1 MEYVSQ
7 IIRQRKSIYA
17 DDYYPKDI
25 PKKQLEEILE
35 NATLAPTHKMTEPWR
50 FIVLSGKHKHLY
62 GDFMCEFYHEKYL
75 HLEPE
80 EREAKFRYLR
90 NYPLKAS
97 CMVAVIMQRS
107 KSVQIPEWEEIAAIS
122 CAVQNMALSCT
133 AMQIGSYWA
142 SGGSA
147 IDYVKTLGLAD
158 NEISLG
164 LFFMGYFHPQHQ
176 NKPRRRTPISE
187 KVSWLE

>member
-1 MEYVSQ
+1 
-7 IIRQRKSIYA
+7 
-17 DDYYPKDI
+17 
-25 PKKQLEEILE
+25 
-35 NATLAPTHKMTEPWR
+35 
-50 FIVLSGKHKHLY
+50 
-62 GDFMCEFYHEKYL
+62 
-75 HLEPE
+75 
-80 EREAKFRYLR
+80 
-90 NYPLKAS
+90 
-97 CMVAVIMQRS
+97 MVAVIMQRS